1 MSDTAALDL
10 FASLWFLFAW
20 HGVDPL
26 IDRFRVAG
34 SSLTQLMDA
43 HRRRWMEVM
52 RTRELRMVD
61 TAIMAS
67 LQNGTAF
74 FASSSLIALGGSFA
88 LLNQTD
94 RMVEIFHDLP
104 IHVGSTKAVLE
115 GKILCLAAIY
125 AFAFFKFGWSYRLFN
140 YSAILLG
147 AVPPISEAATPA
159 MDRAI
164 ARAGL
169 MQIDAGH
176 HFHSGLRTLFFSVGF
191 FGWFV
196 HAWVFVAATTFVM
209 LVLMRRQYLSRA
221 RAALLEIDPTET
233 ATAEPADPA
242 RGDAA

>member
-1 MSDTAALDL
+1 MPDIAALDL
-10 FASLWFLFAW
+10 TASLWFLFAW
-20 HGVDPL
+20 HCVDPL
-26 IDRFRVAG
+26 IERFRLAG
-34 SSLTQLMDA
+34 VSLTQLMDGQ
-43 HRRRWMEVM
+43 RDRWMEVM
-52 RTRELRMVD
+52 RGRELRMVD

-94 RMVEIFHDLP
+94 RMVEIFRDLP
-104 IHVGSTKAVLE
+104 VHVATTKAVLE

-147 AVPPISEAATPA
+147 AVPPREEATSPA

-164 ARAGL
+164 ARAGV

-176 HFHSGLRTLFFSVGF
+176 HFQSGLKTLFFSVGF
-191 FGWFV
+191 FGWFIN
-196 HAWVFVAATTFVM
+196 AWVFVAATTFVL

-221 RAALLEIDPTET
+221 RAALLEDAP
-233 ATAEPADPA
+233 AEKPA
-242 RGDAA
+242 RTGPV